1 VKRTLFILSLA
12 LTGCGSAPTAER
24 PLTELPPRPPLL
36 PVTAAALAFDPPV
49 ALAGPLPSLSRDGR
63 QNAAF
68 VGYES
73 QITDTY
79 FLSQRD
85 QQRFDGRGTS
95 DNRFDRTAYM
105 GRSSVTTR

>member
-1 VKRTLFILSLA
+1 MKRTLLILA
-12 LTGCGSAPTAER
+12 LALIGCDSTPKTGNPVA
-24 PLTELPPRPPLL
+24 ELPPRLPLL

-85 QQRFDGRGTS
+85 QQRFDGRGES
-95 DNRFDRTAYM
+95 HNQFDRTAYT